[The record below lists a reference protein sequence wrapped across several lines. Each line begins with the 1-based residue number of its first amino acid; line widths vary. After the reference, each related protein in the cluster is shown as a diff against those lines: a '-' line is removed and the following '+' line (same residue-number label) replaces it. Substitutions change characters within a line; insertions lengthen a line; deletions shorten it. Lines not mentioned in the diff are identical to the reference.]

1 MSDNEGIKELEK
13 RIELLRS
20 ELQKTNLIGN
30 KNLPALAKI
39 VFSFIFFVIMWCS
52 RPDLVIKIIEAFI
65 NSFSAIKAVGL
76 Q

>member
-1 MSDNEGIKELEK
+1 MSDNHEINELEK

-30 KNLPALAKI
+30 KNLPILAKI
-39 VFSFIFFVIMWCS
+39 VFSFIFFTIVLFTKPELIE
-52 RPDLVIKIIEAFI
+52 KIIAIFV
-65 NSFSAIKAVGL
+65 NSFGAVKAVCL

>member
-1 MSDNEGIKELEK
+1 MSDNHEINELEK

-30 KNLPALAKI
+30 KNLPILAKI
-39 VFSFIFFVIMWCS
+39 VFSFIFFTIVLFTKPELIE
-52 RPDLVIKIIEAFI
+52 KIIAIFV
-65 NSFSAIKAVGL
+65 NSFGAVKAVGL